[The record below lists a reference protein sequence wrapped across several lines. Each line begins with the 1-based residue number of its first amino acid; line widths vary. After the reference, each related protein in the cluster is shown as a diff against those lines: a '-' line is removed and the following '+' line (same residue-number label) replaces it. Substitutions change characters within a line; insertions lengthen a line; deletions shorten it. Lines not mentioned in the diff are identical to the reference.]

1 MDTVRADHL
10 GYQGYERDT
19 SPRIDALAEKSMRFS
34 WAFAQG
40 LKPESRWHLCLLES
54 TIQKLTV
61 ALGTGPAFN
70 SNVTLAERL
79 SNAGYHAGIPR
90 TAFLPSYGLHQDSR
104 LGLSVE
110 KHQKKV
116 ALGSREEV
124 TDRAIEYLG
133 ERDPDGRPLFFW
145 LHYFDPHFAYKA
157 HDAYPFGDS
166 DLDRYDAEIR
176 YTDAQIGRLLDWL
189 QDSPLQGKTYVI
201 IHSDHGEGFGLH
213 GYRYHGQ
220 HLYNDQVHVPLI
232 VSGPGYAPFKLT
244 RL

>member
-1 MDTVRADHL
+1 M
-10 GYQGYERDT
+10 
-19 SPRIDALAEKSMRFS
+19 
-34 WAFAQG
+34 
-40 LKPESRWHLCLLES
+40 
-54 TIQKLTV
+54 
-61 ALGTGPAFN
+61 
-70 SNVTLAERL
+70 
-79 SNAGYHAGIPR
+79 
-90 TAFLPSYGLHQDSR
+90 
-104 LGLSVE
+104 
-110 KHQKKV
+110 
-116 ALGSREEV
+116 

-232 VSGPGYAPFKLT
+232 VSGPGIRSIQIDTPVSLIDVVPTVLDLAGVPRTSDLRGSLSSHT
-244 RL
+244 ARTSPLRNIHRCSSRCLRIQHTQTGGQW